1 MSLFTSLKLMLTGG
15 SQRTIKAK
23 KNIIQMIVMK
33 GISVII
39 SFIMIPLTIEYID
52 DNRYGIWLTM
62 SSMVAWLSFFDI
74 GLNLGL
80 KNKLTTS
87 IAEYKYELA
96 RKYVSTTYVTLCL
109 IFIPLSVILLILVS
123 NIDLVKL
130 LNLPIA
136 YRKDI
141 LWSAYVLIVY
151 FCLQFILSTINI
163 VVASDQRPSLSS
175 LCSLLQQLASLIVI
189 AVMINTTEGSL
200 LKLSI
205 ALCIFP
211 LLIILIYNLFLFR
224 KDYKNLRPSFRYVD
238 FSLTRNLMKQGS
250 QFFIIQIAGII
261 QWQMANFLIIRSFG
275 ASAVTEY
282 NIAFKY
288 FNALYIVWGIL
299 TTPLWSAVTDAI
311 TKSDFQWVRN
321 ALSKYSK
328 FFMLFVAMG
337 MIMFLVSPYIY
348 KLWLGDEIYISLGL
362 SFGLLVYTLAI
373 MFSNLYVSILN
384 GAGVLKTQM
393 LACTISPILYL
404 LIFYACKYFQLG
416 IYSVIIASVLANFN
430 GLILAPIQCY
440 KLLTPA
446 KNENII

>member
-1 MSLFTSLKLMLTGG
+1 MSLLCKCNMSLFTSLKLMLTGG

-205 ALCIFP
+205 GLSIFP
-211 LLIILIYNLFLFR
+211 LLII
-224 KDYKNLRPSFRYVD
+224 
-238 FSLTRNLMKQGS
+238 
-250 QFFIIQIAGII
+250 
-261 QWQMANFLIIRSFG
+261 
-275 ASAVTEY
+275 
-282 NIAFKY
+282 
-288 FNALYIVWGIL
+288 
-299 TTPLWSAVTDAI
+299 
-311 TKSDFQWVRN
+311 
-321 ALSKYSK
+321 
-328 FFMLFVAMG
+328 
-337 MIMFLVSPYIY
+337 
-348 KLWLGDEIYISLGL
+348 
-362 SFGLLVYTLAI
+362 
-373 MFSNLYVSILN
+373 
-384 GAGVLKTQM
+384 
-393 LACTISPILYL
+393 
-404 LIFYACKYFQLG
+404 
-416 IYSVIIASVLANFN
+416 
-430 GLILAPIQCY
+430 
-440 KLLTPA
+440 
-446 KNENII
+446 